1 MWPSTVVALLC
12 NTIKNQP
19 GFFLGTRYG
28 TRTLLPPISPR
39 EAEITS
45 MLLAF
50 ALPLAASWAHVVSP
64 IVAGPRTHAPHMTL
78 FDFFGGGGE
87 PEQVSLQKG
96 FAAVSHILL
105 CGAEA
110 DEQATSLKERI
121 DGGELS
127 FEDAAVQFSQ
137 CRSKGKLGNLGA
149 FRGPTAALPLG
160 LGRVWNLPYE
170 GKEVPEFDKLVFDEG
185 TALDV
190 VHIVSTDFGTHLVK
204 VTDRGPTE

>member
-1 MWPSTVVALLC
+1 
-12 NTIKNQP
+12 
-19 GFFLGTRYG
+19 
-28 TRTLLPPISPR
+28 
-39 EAEITS
+39 
-45 MLLAF
+45 
-50 ALPLAASWAHVVSP
+50 
-64 IVAGPRTHAPHMTL
+64 MTL